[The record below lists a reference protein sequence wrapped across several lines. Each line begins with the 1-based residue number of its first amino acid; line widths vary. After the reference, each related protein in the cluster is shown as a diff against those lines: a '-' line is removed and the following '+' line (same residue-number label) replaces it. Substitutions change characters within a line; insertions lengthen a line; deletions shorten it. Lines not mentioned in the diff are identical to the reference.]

1 MRIWAPHIVVAC
13 STRVCSRRIKAIAGV
28 CAALLGRCLV
38 FFVLA
43 VFLRTALLP
52 TSPGCFSIK
61 ELPGTQVGI
70 ETFRANNREKEQR
83 ERRFGVFTPPAQA
96 YFKDSFVARLPTLS
110 SVEFVRI
117 FLLVCG
123 FSGATMMF
131 TGFNTECDSSS
142 RCSTA
147 SPSVDKQGYH
157 LSPAGS
163 YSSLGSPQSQVCPC
177 HLLLC
182 ISYDLILI
190 ILL

>member
-1 MRIWAPHIVVAC
+1 MRN
-13 STRVCSRRIKAIAGV
+13 
-28 CAALLGRCLV
+28 
-38 FFVLA
+38 
-43 VFLRTALLP
+43 ALLP

-61 ELPGTQVGI
+61 ELRAAQVGI
-70 ETFRANNREKEQR
+70 ESFRANNREKEQR
-83 ERRFGVFTPPAQA
+83 ERRYGVFSPPTQA

-123 FSGATMMF
+123 FSGAKMMF

-147 SPSVDKQGYH
+147 SPSAEKGYH

-177 HLLLC
+177 HLLLLLF

-190 ILL
+190 KLL

>member
-1 MRIWAPHIVVAC
+1 MRCVVR
-13 STRVCSRRIKAIAGV
+13 SLFS
-28 CAALLGRCLV
+28 V
-38 FFVLA
+38 F
-43 VFLRTALLP
+43 RPRGLP
-52 TSPGCFSIK
+52 ADRPPATSPGCFSIK
-61 ELPGTQVGI
+61 ELRAAQVGI

-83 ERRFGVFTPPAQA
+83 ERRFGVFSPPTQA

-123 FSGATMMF
+123 FCGATMMF

-147 SPSVDKQGYH
+147 SPSAEKLGYH

-177 HLLLC
+177 HLLLLF

-190 ILL
+190 ILLWHYCAGHAIGYSCVVTGVQLRIET